1 MIFAHVIEKRIEW
14 KEFEATVNGR
24 KSISVR
30 NVTNEAWEKLEF
42 RDRIIHISLA
52 NNHLVVGKYYYVFKE
67 YTQ

>member
-1 MIFAHVIEKRIEW
+1 M
-14 KEFEATVNGR
+14 NGR